1 MDVYLAVKKYLS
13 KMLSVAGSGM
23 KVLLLDDDTLKIISL
38 VSSMSEIM
46 KQEVYLIDRIR
57 LPREPLE
64 HLRCI
69 CFLRPTKQNI
79 TLLSQELRKP
89 NYFAYYIFF
98 SHSLTK
104 QLLKQLAEADEHEVV
119 AEVHEYFADFIPL
132 SPFLFELDLPS
143 FAHIGRDIQ
152 SVTLERCVEGITSV
166 LLALRQ
172 CPIIRYQNASESARH
187 LAESVRSLISR
198 EAVLF
203 EFKPSDNNSVLLI
216 VDRRQDPVTP
226 LLTQWTYEA
235 MIHELLGIRQNRVDL
250 SRSPNVRPELK
261 EVCLNREFD
270 EFFRANQHANFGEIG
285 QSIKRLVEQFQ
296 AASKSVDTKNV
307 ESISD
312 LKKFLEHYPSF
323 RKASGTVETHVTIV
337 SELSRLVKEHA
348 LLELSE
354 AEQELVCHENHSASL
369 SQIRGLIHDP
379 RVRLS
384 DAVRL
389 VLLYALRYE
398 NQKNELKN
406 LIKLLT
412 QRGAS
417 EDDIHRIQLLLDY
430 AGPRTGSDGFTL
442 FGAMKNVAGSAHA
455 LNGQSASSAVASLT
469 KRLVKG
475 LKGVDNVYTQH
486 EPLLSEILSD
496 LLKGKLRDTTFPFL
510 PSGSSWVSMQP
521 GQRPKKVIV
530 FVVGGAT
537 YEEAYTVHKLNAAT
551 PDVDIILGGSF
562 MHNSRTFL
570 EDVCSGA
577 SSERSSHTLGD
588 ASTHPSSAP
597 SRSFGKERTHVRY
610 DLLKSS

>member
-1 MDVYLAVKKYLS
+1 MDVYLSVKMYLS

-23 KVLLLDDDTLKIISL
+23 KVLLLDDDTLKTTSL

-46 KQEVYLIDRIR
+46 KQEVYLIDRIQ

-69 CFLRPTKQNI
+69 CFLRPTKENI

-89 NYFAYYIFF
+89 NYFTYYIFF

-119 AEVHEYFADFIPL
+119 AEVHEYFADFMPL
-132 SPFLFELDLPS
+132 SPFIFELDLPS
-143 FAHIGRDIQ
+143 IIQGSRDLRPG
-152 SVTLERCVEGITSV
+152 TLERCMEGITSV
-166 LLALRQ
+166 LLALKQ
-172 CPIIRYQNASESARH
+172 CPVIRYQNASESARH

-198 EAVLF
+198 ETVLF

-250 SRSPNVRPELK
+250 SRSPTVRPELK
-261 EVCLNREFD
+261 EVSLNREFD

-285 QSIKRLVEQFQ
+285 QSIKKLVEEFQ

-354 AEQELVCHENHSASL
+354 AEQELVCHDNHSASF

-398 NQKNELKN
+398 NQKNELKD
-406 LIKLLT
+406 LIRLLM

-417 EDDIHRIQLLLDY
+417 EDDVHRVQVLLDY
-430 AGPRTGSDGFTL
+430 TGPRTRSDGFTL
-442 FGAMKNVAGSAHA
+442 FGAMKNVAGGSHT

-486 EPLLSEILSD
+486 EPLLSEILND
-496 LLKGKLRDTTFPFL
+496 LLRGKLRDTAFPFL
-510 PSGSSWVSMQP
+510 SSGTSWVSVQP
-521 GQRPKKVIV
+521 GQRPRTIIV
-530 FVVGGAT
+530 FVIGGAT
-537 YEEAYTVHKLNAAT
+537 YEEAYAVHKLNATT
-551 PDVDIILGGSF
+551 PDVDIILGGTF

-577 SSERSSHTLGD
+577 LLNHSGHALQDTSTQSSNV
-588 ASTHPSSAP
+588 P

-610 DLLKSS
+610 NLLKSS